1 MIYLGAD
8 HRGFLLKEKV
18 KELLL
23 SQNQNITDLGPNEI
37 IPDDDFPLI
46 SIKLAE
52 TVVKKHGDV
61 GILICGSGAGACVT
75 ANKVVGARATLGF
88 SPEQIKA
95 SKNDDNVN
103 ILCLSCNHID
113 DETNLEIAR
122 EFVNSIFIAEE
133 RHIRRLKQISDY
145 ELQTS

>member
-61 GILICGSGAGACVT
+61 GILICGSGAGTCVA

-145 ELQTS
+145 ELQKC

>member
-8 HRGFLLKEKV
+8 HRGLMLKEKI
-18 KELLL
+18 KEMLI
-23 SQNQNITDLGPNEI
+23 SQDLNVTDLGPDKI
-37 IPDDDFPLI
+37 MPDDDFPII

-52 TVVKKHGDV
+52 NVVKKHGDV
-61 GILICGSGAGACVT
+61 GILICGSGAGACVA
-75 ANKVVGARATLGF
+75 ANKVIGVRATLGF
-88 SPEQIKA
+88 STEQIKA

-103 ILCLSCNHID
+103 ILCLSCNHLN
-113 DETNLEIAR
+113 EEANLEIAK

-145 ELQTS
+145 ESKTS